1 MLKADKILH
10 VCVSIIALC
19 SICSDNV
26 SSQDYIPPSAAVEES
41 SPVVCCSHLHTTT
54 VNIISFLTNDVKV
67 CRGLC

>member
-26 SSQDYIPPSAAVEES
+26 SSQDYIPPSTAVEES
-41 SPVVCCSHLHTTT
+41 SRVVGCNHLHT
-54 VNIISFLTNDVKV
+54 LQ
-67 CRGLC
+67 